1 MSRSIYTDPE
11 QRREAIRESK
21 RNWAKRNPES
31 ARKWKQA
38 NPEKVKEY
46 TAKYRRKKGINLRTK
61 LSEEEKIEHRKAT
74 SKKWNA
80 AHPDK
85 MKEATRKY
93 LDKTRSEPRRKRI
106 LLTESEKKERLKVA
120 VHRWQQA
127 NPEKVKEYNQK
138 WRKNHPRKM
147 KKPYKKRGKLR
158 IAKKQSLDLES
169 YKDNRNTGKFIH
181 KMPFGTNG
189 KVAKAVALKDIT
201 EDCRSGIDYTKNY
214 ISRESLV
221 LQLLEYPLQIIRI

>member
-46 TAKYRRKKGINLRTK
+46 AAKSRREKGINLRTK

-93 LDKTRSEPRRKRI
+93 LDKQEPRRKRI

-120 VHRWQQA
+120 VLRWRKA
-127 NPEKVKEYNQK
+127 NPEKCHEYYQN
-138 WRKNHPRKM
+138 WRKTHPK
-147 KKPYKKRGKLR
+147 KTGKPYKKRGKLR
-158 IAKKQSLDLES
+158 IAKKQSLDLER
-169 YKDNRNTGKFIH
+169 YKSDRNTGKFIH

-214 ISRESLV
+214 INRESLV
-221 LQLLEYPLQIIRI
+221 LQLLEYPLEIIRL